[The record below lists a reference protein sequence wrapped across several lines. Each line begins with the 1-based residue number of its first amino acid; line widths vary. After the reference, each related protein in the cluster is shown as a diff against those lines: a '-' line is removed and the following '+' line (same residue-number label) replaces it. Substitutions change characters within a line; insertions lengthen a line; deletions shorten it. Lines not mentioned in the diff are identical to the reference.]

1 MAVAIHTHND
11 ILRAWAALL
20 EGAAAAKK
28 LASSALAAAA
38 AAAKAHVDKSCFLL
52 SGCAMHVCVYACVCV
67 YICNVQC
74 MYTQSCLVVHLC
86 PVCIHARLWN
96 LIYTYIHMWLSRLLN
111 FAKI

>member
-1 MAVAIHTHND
+1 MYMPSREAMRRGGCNTNTHSLTD

-52 SGCAMHVCVYACVCV
+52 SGCTMH
-67 YICNVQC
+67 
-74 MYTQSCLVVHLC
+74 M
-86 PVCIHARLWN
+86 CI
-96 LIYTYIHMWLSRLLN
+96 
-111 FAKI
+111 